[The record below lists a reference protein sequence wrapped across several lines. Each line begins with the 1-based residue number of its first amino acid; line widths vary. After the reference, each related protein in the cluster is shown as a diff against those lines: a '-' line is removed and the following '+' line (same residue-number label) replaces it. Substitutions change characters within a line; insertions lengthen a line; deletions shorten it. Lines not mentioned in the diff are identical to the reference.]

1 MQTFRNHLKV
11 PVISSISCTRPLKKL
26 SCKCQM
32 FSRDWISSYFWA
44 SQTLQSTFTTWNVP
58 ESHVEIS
65 PRHSK
70 SFVGSVV
77 SGSNCS
83 FGVWRQ
89 SIWRIYCAS
98 ILDESAEHDLAADGS
113 RSVPLFTGSLNHLF
127 YAWLGLLVAAVGCE
141 KFPFVRKSMLIR
153 RHMSVN
159 HLNVILMS
167 GIRNIS
173 RFNEHY
179 LCYFAFL
186 LYYIVY
192 DQSITNQL
200 GWSYTIEGLIK
211 SKKDR
216 RHKKYTKLA
225 S

>member
-1 MQTFRNHLKV
+1 M
-11 PVISSISCTRPLKKL
+11 
-26 SCKCQM
+26 
-32 FSRDWISSYFWA
+32 
-44 SQTLQSTFTTWNVP
+44 TWNVP

-98 ILDESAEHDLAADGS
+98 ILDDSAEHDSAADGS

-127 YAWLGLLVAAVGCE
+127 NAWLELLVAAVGYCE

-153 RHMSVN
+153 TYMSVN
-159 HLNVILMS
+159 HLSVLLMS
-167 GIRNIS
+167 GIRSIS

-200 GWSYTIEGLIK
+200 GCSYTIEGLIK
-211 SKKDR
+211 SKD
-216 RHKKYTKLA
+216 KKKSAKLA